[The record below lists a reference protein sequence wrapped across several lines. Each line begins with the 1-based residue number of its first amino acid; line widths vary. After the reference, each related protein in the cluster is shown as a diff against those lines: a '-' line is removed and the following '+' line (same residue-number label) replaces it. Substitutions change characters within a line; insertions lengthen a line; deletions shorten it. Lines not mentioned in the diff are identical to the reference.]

1 MGVCDR
7 HSLNKYKM
15 ELRSYNVERVYKD
28 CVKCRIGDSI
38 GVDKEQLE
46 RHKEDIKSMCSQI
59 AHYNGWT
66 LLAAANIRTD
76 GEVWTPYMQIIEMLI
91 LLGVKIEVLRLEIDK
106 NNRQIS
112 KVYFNNETI

>member
-1 MGVCDR
+1 
-7 HSLNKYKM
+7 M

-59 AHYNGWT
+59 AHYNG
-66 LLAAANIRTD
+66 
-76 GEVWTPYMQIIEMLI
+76 
-91 LLGVKIEVLRLEIDK
+91 
-106 NNRQIS
+106 
-112 KVYFNNETI
+112 